1 MVLRLSVRMAWNDS
15 RLPAYDYRSGRA
27 AVVLS
32 APWGRNSILGY
43 GAFAH
48 KSYSNPGPVD
58 GRVAPSDQDTGSI
71 VALQFT
77 RPLDATHALTL
88 RAEWSR
94 SETGFR
100 NDFYQRFGTSIQM
113 TFRGLGGS

>member
-1 MVLRLSVRMAWNDS
+1 M
-15 RLPAYDYRSGRA
+15 
-27 AVVLS
+27 VLS
-32 APWGRNSILGY
+32 APCGRGSILGY
-43 GAFAH
+43 GALAH
-48 KSYSNPGPVD
+48 KSYLNPGPVD

-71 VALQFT
+71 MALQFT

-100 NDFYQRFGTSIQM
+100 NDFYQRFGTSIQVN
-113 TFRGLGGS
+113 FRGLGGS